1 MFPDLILPTP
11 DFENQLG
18 ACVNAMSQD
27 DAIGQILVFE
37 RMSGTLHM
45 RHIDSADLVDTD
57 IDDYEMV
64 VFDGGNTSGDTETRV
79 LSASAR
85 ALLRVP
91 SLIPPAPFEGL
102 FLPAAQENGCGAVP
116 FPAGRQTAPGP
127 CLPHVRRRCR
137 HMPRQS
143 RPSRLQARKPCWSF
157 LPTDLPRPSTPPTR
171 DLSLAG
177 NPLFFLKEF
186 PHGSFPHQIHDA
198 FAGRRPCAP
207 QRAVVQVPRV
217 R

>member
-64 VFDGGNTSGDTETRV
+64 V
-79 LSASAR
+79 
-85 ALLRVP
+85 
-91 SLIPPAPFEGL
+91 
-102 FLPAAQENGCGAVP
+102 
-116 FPAGRQTAPGP
+116 
-127 CLPHVRRRCR
+127 
-137 HMPRQS
+137 
-143 RPSRLQARKPCWSF
+143 
-157 LPTDLPRPSTPPTR
+157 
-171 DLSLAG
+171 
-177 NPLFFLKEF
+177 
-186 PHGSFPHQIHDA
+186 
-198 FAGRRPCAP
+198 
-207 QRAVVQVPRV
+207 
-217 R
+217 